1 MKRIIAVFLCAVMA
15 FSCLTGCMSANAEDL
30 MKGVTAKDTDG
41 SFSAADADVISD
53 FSLRLFKN
61 CAGVGAVISPLS
73 VLYALAMTANG
84 AGGETLAQMEEV
96 LGAEISK
103 LNPALKYRTDKMGEE
118 LKCANSIWYN
128 DASVFTPD
136 AGFLQT
142 NADYYGAGLFKL
154 PFDDAALRQI
164 NKWVENNTDGMI
176 KDMLDSIP
184 PEAVMYLINA
194 LSFDA
199 KWQEKFDKDL
209 STDGIFTAANGEKQN
224 VRFMHSNEH
233 RYIDDENAKGFMKYY
248 EGGKYAF
255 MALLPD
261 EGVST
266 DEYIG
271 SLTAEKLRSFI
282 SGTSTGVLV
291 NVAMP
296 EFKADF
302 SLELSDI
309 LKSMGMVD
317 AFDGDIADFS
327 PMGDCKEKN
336 LYIGRVIHKAHI
348 EVSETGTKA
357 GASTVVEIRCES
369 AMIDETVS
377 VELDRP
383 FVYMIVDTNSCIPVF
398 MGTCS
403 SII

>member
-1 MKRIIAVFLCAVMA
+1 MKQIIAVFLCAVMA

-30 MKGVTAKDTDG
+30 MKGVSARDTDG

-61 CAGVGAVISPLS
+61 CAGDGAVISPLS

-103 LNPALKYRTDKMGEE
+103 LNPALKYCTDKMGEE

-142 NADYYGAGLFKL
+142 NADYFGAGLFKL

-164 NKWVENNTDGMI
+164 NKWVEDNTDGMI
-176 KDMLDSIP
+176 KNMLDSIP

-194 LSFDA
+194 LAFDA
-199 KWQEKFDKDL
+199 KWQDKFDKDL

-233 RYIDDENAKGFMKYY
+233 RYIDDNNAKGFMKYY

-266 DEYIG
+266 DEYIA
-271 SLTAEKLRSFI
+271 SLTAQKLRSFI
-282 SGTSTGVLV
+282 SGTSTCVLV

-357 GASTVVEIRCES
+357 GASTAVEMKCYS
-369 AMIDETVS
+369 AMIGETVS

-403 SII
+403 SIV

>member
-41 SFSAADADVISD
+41 SFSEADADVISD

-61 CAGVGAVISPLS
+61 CAGDGAVISPLS

-103 LNPALKYRTDKMGEE
+103 LNPALKYCTGTLGEE

-142 NADYYGAGLFKL
+142 NADYYGAGLFRL

-164 NKWVENNTDGMI
+164 NKWVEDNTDGMI

-184 PEAVMYLINA
+184 SEAVMYLINA

-199 KWQEKFDKDL
+199 KWQDKFDKDL

-233 RYIDDENAKGFMKYY
+233 RYIDDDNAKGFMKYY

-266 DEYIG
+266 DEYIA
-271 SLTAEKLRSFI
+271 SLTAQKLRSFI

-296 EFKADF
+296 EFEADF

-327 PMGDCKEKN
+327 PMGDCKEKT

-357 GASTVVEIRCES
+357 GASTAVEMRCES
-369 AMIDETVS
+369 AMIGETVS

-403 SII
+403 SIV

>member
-30 MKGVTAKDTDG
+30 MKGVSARDTDG
-41 SFSAADADVISD
+41 SFSEADADVISD

-61 CAGVGAVISPLS
+61 CAGDGAVISPLS

-103 LNPALKYRTDKMGEE
+103 LNPALKYCTDKMGEE

-142 NADYYGAGLFKL
+142 NADYFGAGLFKL

-164 NKWVENNTDGMI
+164 NKWVEDNTDGMI

-194 LSFDA
+194 LFFDA
-199 KWQEKFDKDL
+199 KWQDKFDKDL

-233 RYIDDENAKGFMKYY
+233 RYIDDNNAKGFMKYY

-266 DEYIG
+266 DEYIA
-271 SLTAEKLRSFI
+271 SLTAQKLRSFI

-327 PMGDCKEKN
+327 PMGDCKGKN

-348 EVSETGTKA
+348 EVTETGTKA
-357 GASTVVEIRCES
+357 GASTAVEMKFES
-369 AMIDETVS
+369 AMIGETVS

-403 SII
+403 SIV

>member
-61 CAGVGAVISPLS
+61 CAGDGAVISPLS
-73 VLYALAMTANG
+73 ILYALAMTANG

-103 LNPALKYRTDKMGEE
+103 LNPALKYCTDTLGEE

-142 NADYYGAGLFKL
+142 NADYFGAGLFRL

-164 NKWVENNTDGMI
+164 NKWVEDNTDGMI

-199 KWQEKFDKDL
+199 KWQDKFDKDL

-233 RYIDDENAKGFMKYY
+233 RYIDDVNAKGFMKYY

-255 MALLPD
+255 VALLPD

-266 DEYIG
+266 DEYIA
-271 SLTAEKLRSFI
+271 SLTAQKLRSFI

-327 PMGDCKEKN
+327 HMGDCEGN
-336 LYIGRVIHKAHI
+336 GLCIGRVLHKAHI
-348 EVSETGTKA
+348 EVTETGTKA
-357 GASTVVEIRCES
+357 GASTVVEMRCES

-403 SII
+403 SIG

>member
-1 MKRIIAVFLCAVMA
+1 
-15 FSCLTGCMSANAEDL
+15 

-41 SFSAADADVISD
+41 SFSAADANVISD

-61 CAGVGAVISPLS
+61 CAGDGAVISPLS
-73 VLYALAMTANG
+73 VLYTLAMTANG

-103 LNPALKYRTDKMGEE
+103 LNPALKYCIDKMGEE

-142 NADYYGAGLFKL
+142 NADYFGAGLFKL

-164 NKWVENNTDGMI
+164 NKWVEDNTDGMI

-199 KWQEKFDKDL
+199 KWQDKFDKDL

-233 RYIDDENAKGFMKYY
+233 RYIDDDNAKGFMKYY

-266 DEYIG
+266 DEYIA
-271 SLTAEKLRSFI
+271 SLTAQKLRSFI

-327 PMGDCKEKN
+327 PMGDCKGKN

-357 GASTVVEIRCES
+357 GASTAVEMKCYS
-369 AMIDETVS
+369 AMIGETVS

-403 SII
+403 SIG

>member
-30 MKGVTAKDTDG
+30 MKGVSARDTDG
-41 SFSAADADVISD
+41 SFSEADADVISD
-53 FSLRLFKN
+53 FSLRLFKS
-61 CAGVGAVISPLS
+61 CAGDGAVISPLS

-103 LNPALKYRTDKMGEE
+103 LNPALKYCTDTLGEE

-142 NADYYGAGLFKL
+142 NADYFGAGLFRL

-164 NKWVENNTDGMI
+164 NKWVEDNTDGMI

-199 KWQEKFDKDL
+199 KWQDKFDKDL

-233 RYIDDENAKGFMKYY
+233 HYIDDENAKGFMKYY

-309 LKSMGMVD
+309 LKSMGMEN
-317 AFDGDIADFS
+317 AFDSVKADFS
-327 PMGDCKEKN
+327 HMGDCEGN
-336 LYIGRVIHKAHI
+336 GLCIGRVLHKAHI
-348 EVSETGTKA
+348 EVTETGTKA
-357 GASTVVEIRCES
+357 GASTVVEMRCES
-369 AMIDETVS
+369 AMIGETVS

>member
-30 MKGVTAKDTDG
+30 MKGVTARDTDG
-41 SFSAADADVISD
+41 SFSEADADVISD

-61 CAGVGAVISPLS
+61 CAGDGAVISPLS

-103 LNPALKYRTDKMGEE
+103 LNPALKYCTDTLGEE

-142 NADYYGAGLFKL
+142 NADYFGAGLFRL

-164 NKWVENNTDGMI
+164 NKWVEDNTDGMI

-209 STDGIFTAANGEKQN
+209 SSDGIFTAANGEKQN

-233 RYIDDENAKGFMKYY
+233 RYIDDDNAKGFMKYY

-266 DEYIG
+266 DEYIA
-271 SLTAEKLRSFI
+271 SLTAQKLRSFI

-327 PMGDCKEKN
+327 PMGDCKGKN

-357 GASTVVEIRCES
+357 GASTAVEMRCES
-369 AMIDETVS
+369 AMIGETVS

-403 SII
+403 SIV